1 MSSAIVRYNPLFAAA
16 NAMHKGTGSRY
27 GRLHELLAKSAP
39 LRAGLAIGLPV
50 GGLAAGSTYFDDN
63 VPEEDRLGAAV
74 GAGLIAGG
82 ITGLTGASLSR
93 TGHTH
98 LKSLR
103 GIATENF
110 ERGATREPHKSPTTR
125 RAVEEVLRKS
135 PDHVEVGVGRGF
147 LGDIK
152 KDVSMRDVDPYEI
165 LRGTQFPS
173 STRSVATN
181 KMRHQILHAMH
192 SGLTEP
198 APTSRAEQFL
208 ANLRRDMPD
217 LTTRDLRKMLHP
229 DAVARDSSI
238 DKELAAEAFRMIPQ
252 STGTQNYG
260 AYQAAFDVGRDTL
273 AKRKALLEQ
282 LEKERAK
289 MFPNLTRLSTGH
301 NELL

>member
-39 LRAGLAIGLPV
+39 LRAGLAVGLPV

-63 VPEEDRLGAAV
+63 IPEEDRLGAAV
-74 GAGLIAGG
+74 GAGLLAGG
-82 ITGLTGASLSR
+82 ITGLTGANLSR
-93 TGHTH
+93 TQHKG
-98 LKSLR
+98 LKGLR
-103 GIATENF
+103 DLATQNF
-110 ERGATREPHKSPTTR
+110 EHGATLRPRESPTTR
-125 RAVEEVLRKS
+125 RAVEEVLHKS

-152 KDVSMRDVDPYEI
+152 KDVPMRDVNPHSIWNGPFDH
-165 LRGTQFPS
+165 GS
-173 STRSVATN
+173 ARSDAHN
-181 KMRHQILHAMH
+181 KMRDQILHAMRA
-192 SGLTEP
+192 GLTEP

-208 ANLRRDMPD
+208 ANLRREMPD

-252 STGTQNYG
+252 STATQNYG

-289 MFPNLTRLSTGH
+289 MFPNFTHLGTEH
-301 NELL
+301 NKLM